1 MAGIYSR
8 SIASSQMISL
18 KVAVLILVMFF
29 SESVGAMYYAA
40 PLSIADWEINRTNS
54 SCQLVHNIPSYGI
67 ADFSHYSGDQ
77 LRFSIRK
84 KNLKIEATKASLT
97 IKVPSWKHQSI
108 PLKDYIVNLDH
119 DENNLNQP
127 RLSVF
132 GETAENML
140 GALSQGLSPTFIYN
154 ESDHSL
160 ETRVAVSSVNFAK
173 KYRQFSDC
181 RKNFFPFGFKALLEK
196 NIFFKTA
203 SKALTPDVSMQ
214 LQNTAKYIKEIA
226 GTQIVI
232 ISETE
237 IAGRADKLW
246 FSKRANMLVSKLK
259 KLGIAKNKITIKRRL
274 DDLVANNKV
283 VQLKVFGPDALKT
296 IHYRKGNTRLT
307 RTEKKRLE
315 VLIQYAQE
323 FLPDSKLI
331 IRSHTDSKGSR
342 SSNLKISRRRGNVVK
357 DYLVS
362 KGMEK
367 SKVLVKAYG
376 ESKPV
381 RINRFETG
389 RSANRRVNMDFT
401 S

>member
-1 MAGIYSR
+1 MTSF
-8 SIASSQMISL
+8 
-18 KVAVLILVMFF
+18 KVALLVLVIFF
-29 SESVGAMYYAA
+29 SGSVNAGYYVA
-40 PLSIADWEINRTNS
+40 PIYTADWDIKIANS
-54 SCQLVHNIPSYGI
+54 SCQLIHKIPSYGI

-97 IKVPSWKHQSI
+97 IKVPPWKHQSI
-108 PLKDYIVNLDH
+108 PLIDYIVNLDH

-140 GALSQGLSPTFIYN
+140 GALSQGLSPTFIYTG
-154 ESDHSL
+154 SDYSL

-173 KYRQFSDC
+173 KYRQFADC
-181 RKNFFPFGFKALLEK
+181 RKNFFPFGFKTLLEK
-196 NIFFKTA
+196 NIFFKTG
-203 SKALTPDVSMQ
+203 SKVLTPNVSKQ
-214 LQNTAKYIKEIA
+214 LENTAKYIKEIA
-226 GTQIVI
+226 GTQVVI
-232 ISETE
+232 MSKTE

-246 FSKRANMLVSKLK
+246 FTKRANMLVSKLK
-259 KLGIAKNKITIKRRL
+259 KMGVTKNKITIKRRS
-274 DDLVANNKV
+274 DALVTSNKV
-283 VQLKVFGPDALKT
+283 VQLKIFGPDALKT

-307 RTEKKRLE
+307 WTEKKRLE
-315 VLIQYAQE
+315 VLIQYAKE

-342 SSNLKISRRRGNVVK
+342 ASNFKISRRRGNVVK

-389 RSANRRVNMDFT
+389 RSANRRVNMNFT